1 MKRRTRKR
9 NPSPATKPAENRAQ
23 PVELVAEPQVAIY
36 RETES
41 PVDPANSA
49 ATHADTESPEIPA
62 EPQVAIYHE
71 TESPVD
77 PANSAATDADTE
89 SPEIPADPQVAIY
102 HETESP
108 VDPANSAATHA
119 DTEGPEIP
127 AELQREIE
135 NFTNSFHV
143 QRASGAPPAP
153 RQFSAAGEAPDEPG
167 TPPSHPTPQ
176 TAADRRANPRYA
188 FHATA
193 EVASIDSGAKSKTC
207 VRDLSQ
213 QGCYLDTDNPLPLGT
228 TAHVRMTKGGKS
240 LEVQGRVVYNQPG
253 KGMGLMFT
261 AVRPEHGGTLDA
273 WINES
278 RETSWL
284 ANNRRRS
291 QRVLV
296 RVPVVVSVHAG
307 GTPLT
312 EEETHTLAVSAHGA
326 LVSVSAPLYRGQRL
340 TLSNPQTKDS
350 LECVVA
356 HIDRFPNEPV
366 KVGVEFLLPN
376 PTFWRVA
383 FPPKDW
389 SPRHPDAKRRPQEGA
404 SP

>member
-9 NPSPATKPAENRAQ
+9 DPSPAGKPGQNPAGPAEH
-23 PVELVAEPQVAIY
+23 VAEPPAAVYGEAESQAVGANSVAAHA
-36 RETES
+36 ETES
-41 PVDPANSA
+41 
-49 ATHADTESPEIPA
+49 TEISI
-62 EPQVAIYHE
+62 
-71 TESPVD
+71 
-77 PANSAATDADTE
+77 
-89 SPEIPADPQVAIY
+89 
-102 HETESP
+102 
-108 VDPANSAATHA
+108 
-119 DTEGPEIP
+119 
-127 AELQREIE
+127 ELQREIE

-143 QRASGAPPAP
+143 QRASGTPPAP
-153 RQFSAAGEAPDEPG
+153 GEFAAAEEAPARSGAPAAR
-167 TPPSHPTPQ
+167 PTLQ

-188 FHATA
+188 FRATA
-193 EVASIDSGAKSKTC
+193 EVISADPAAKSKAR

-228 TAHVRMTKGGKS
+228 AAEVRMTKGAQS

-261 AVRPEHGGTLDA
+261 AVKPEHGGTLDA

-291 QRVLV
+291 QRVFVKIPV
-296 RVPVVVSVHAG
+296 RVSVLAG
-307 GTPLT
+307 ATPLT
-312 EEETHTLAVSAHGA
+312 EEEAHTLSVSAHGA
-326 LVSVSAPLYRGQRL
+326 LLVVSAPLYRGQRL
-340 TLSNPQTKDS
+340 TLWNPQTKDS

-366 KVGVEFLLPN
+366 KAGVEFLLPN
-376 PTFWRVA
+376 PTFWHVA

-389 SPRHPDAKRRPQEGA
+389 SPRHPDAKRGPHEGG
-404 SP
+404 S

>member
-1 MKRRTRKR
+1 MKRRTRKP
-9 NPSPATKPAENRAQ
+9 NPSSATKAEENRPQ
-23 PVELVAEPQVAIY
+23 LVEVVAEPQDTVH
-36 RETES
+36 RETET
-41 PVDPANSA
+41 PRDPANSV
-49 ATHADTESPEIPA
+49 ATHAEWERSEIP
-62 EPQVAIYHE
+62 V
-71 TESPVD
+71 
-77 PANSAATDADTE
+77 
-89 SPEIPADPQVAIY
+89 
-102 HETESP
+102 
-108 VDPANSAATHA
+108 
-119 DTEGPEIP
+119 
-127 AELQREIE
+127 ELEREIE

-143 QRASGAPPAP
+143 QRASGTPPAP
-153 RQFSAAGEAPDEPG
+153 REFSAAVEAPAQPG
-167 TPPSHPTPQ
+167 APVSRPTTE

-193 EVASIDSGAKSKTC
+193 EVASIDTGARSKAR

-228 TAHVRMTKGGKS
+228 AANVRMTKDGKS

-253 KGMGLMFT
+253 RGMGLMFT
-261 AVRPEHGGTLDA
+261 AVKPEHGGTLDA

-291 QRVLV
+291 QRVLLKVPV
-296 RVPVVVSVHAG
+296 RVSVQAG
-307 GTPLT
+307 ATPLT
-312 EEETHTLAVSAHGA
+312 EEEAHTLAVSAHGA
-326 LVSVSAPLYRGQRL
+326 LTAVSAPLYRGQRL

-389 SPRHPDAKRRPQEGA
+389 SPRHPDAKRGPRQG
-404 SP
+404 SS

>member
-1 MKRRTRKR
+1 MKRRTRKSD
-9 NPSPATKPAENRAQ
+9 PSSATKAVENRTQ
-23 PVELVAEPQVAIY
+23 LVELVAEPQDAVH
-36 RETES
+36 RETET
-41 PVDPANSA
+41 PVDPSNSA
-49 ATHADTESPEIPA
+49 VTPAETESPEIP
-62 EPQVAIYHE
+62 V
-71 TESPVD
+71 
-77 PANSAATDADTE
+77 
-89 SPEIPADPQVAIY
+89 
-102 HETESP
+102 
-108 VDPANSAATHA
+108 
-119 DTEGPEIP
+119 
-127 AELQREIE
+127 ELQREIE

-143 QRASGAPPAP
+143 QRASGTPPAP
-153 RQFSAAGEAPDEPG
+153 REFSRAGEAAAQPG
-167 TPPSHPTPQ
+167 APVSRPTPQ

-188 FHATA
+188 FHAIA
-193 EVASIDSGAKSKTC
+193 EVTAIDSGAKSKTR

-228 TAHVRMTKGGKS
+228 AANVRMTKDGKS

-253 KGMGLMFT
+253 RGMGLMFT

-291 QRVLV
+291 QRVLM
-296 RVPVVVSVHAG
+296 RVPVGVSVQAG
-307 GTPLT
+307 ATPLT

-326 LVSVSAPLYRGQRL
+326 LVEVSAPLYRGQRL

-389 SPRHPDAKRRPQEGA
+389 SPRHPDAKRRPHEG
-404 SP
+404 SSS